1 MDQLLESKVEM
12 IQKLKDEYEASGP
25 APDLDKLDPQV
36 KQLLIQGTEAPPVR
50 SMVRHL
56 VDNEDEDRETQL
68 IESMMKDIEEFKVQ
82 SARGDFTEERK
93 DEDGQS
99 NQNVDQNLLEAMEI
113 EKQLAEQEKML
124 QDLTRQDEIDRKE
137 LAEMND
143 EDLASLIEQ
152 NDAYNNAATNNNDDD

>member
-12 IQKLKDEYEASGP
+12 IQKLKDEYEQSGP